1 MKNAILTAIVALG
14 VAVPSLAT
22 AMEAETI
29 HSDKAAKIFM
39 QLADE
44 SRDDRS

>member
-1 MKNAILTAIVALG
+1 MKNVIITAIVALG
-14 VAVPSLAT
+14 VAVPSLAS
-22 AMEAETI
+22 AMESKTI

-44 SRDDRS
+44 SRDDKS

>member
-1 MKNAILTAIVALG
+1 MKNAILTAIVAFG
-14 VAVPSLAT
+14 VAVPSLAS

-39 QLADE
+39 QLAEE
-44 SRDDRS
+44 SREDG

>member
-1 MKNAILTAIVALG
+1 MKNAIITAIVALG
-14 VAVPSLAT
+14 VAVPSLAS
-22 AMEAETI
+22 AMERDTI

-44 SRDDRS
+44 SRDDKS